1 MMFLIFQF
9 SIGIDD
15 YRTEQYSNVFHLV
28 RLQQQRN
35 CNKYHALN
43 GRFLYLTLAY
53 PSLSGPLTEKKI
65 VDQSLT
71 CINDI
76 FNVIRDNILDLGW
89 LVKVLI
95 SNFISNSVNFSN
107 LIWTFIAFSPDKV
120 GVEFRQLLV
129 LQGFTGEVYQILPH
143 HFKPTFLMKSR

>member
-71 CINDI
+71 CVNDI
-76 FNVIRDNILDLGW
+76 FNVIRDNILDLG
-89 LVKVLI
+89 
-95 SNFISNSVNFSN
+95 
-107 LIWTFIAFSPDKV
+107 
-120 GVEFRQLLV
+120 
-129 LQGFTGEVYQILPH
+129 
-143 HFKPTFLMKSR
+143 